1 MNKYK
6 PTFLN
11 LITLIGIVVG
21 ICFSAVAE
29 NKLSDEWNAVSAKK
43 DTYFQDKDHKIE
55 GKYSEKFIL
64 KHGDCGQYSGYNDCI
79 NDRGRIEKQQKFI
92 HGKEHWYKFSF
103 FIDQSWP
110 TKYAYSTTISQSKT
124 MNTRPG
130 VWYLKLEY
138 GDLTLEFP
146 MIDQR
151 CDVLA
156 TFEDLVNKWTEVVL
170 YTNLSDKTTEWI
182 DNPKKKAAVWING
195 ERKKLYCGYS
205 IDEYGLIPKVYQN
218 DFRKDGTSFK
228 YGMYHYY
235 VSNDL
240 AKLNPNIE
248 LPGWVDGDA
257 SGKGQNAKSKTND
270 PWSIDWPIK
279 YPNKTIW
286 WDNLEHKVSG
296 KNVFNMDLSNP

>member
-11 LITLIGIVVG
+11 LITLLGVVVG

-64 KHGDCGQYSGYNDCI
+64 RHGECGKYSNYDDCTM
-79 NDRGRIEKQQKFI
+79 DRGRVEKNERFG
-92 HGKEHWYKFSF
+92 HGIEHWYRFSF
-103 FIDQSWP
+103 YIDDTWP
-110 TKYAYSTTISQSKT
+110 TKFRYNTIIAQNKT
-124 MNTRPG
+124 KFTGKASDPFWSLN
-130 VWYLKLEY
+130 LAY
-138 GDLTLEFP
+138 GDLILDLNS
-146 MIDQR
+146 INQN
-151 CDVLA
+151 CDVIEK
-156 TFEDLVNKWTEVVL
+156 FENLVNSWTEVVL
-170 YTNLSDKTTEWI
+170 YTNLGDKTTQWLN
-182 DNPKKKAAVWING
+182 NPKQKVAIWING
-195 ERKKLYCGYS
+195 DRKKLYCGYS
-205 IDEYGLIPKVYQN
+205 IDGVGLVPKDYQAILKKHGSALRYGL
-218 DFRKDGTSFK
+218 
-228 YGMYHYY
+228 YHSY

-240 AKLNPNIE
+240 SKLNPNIE
-248 LPGWVDGDA
+248 LPGWNEEG
-257 SGKGQNAKSKTND
+257 SGIKSKTND

-279 YPNKTIW
+279 YPTKTIW